1 MRQTHPHFRSETW
14 NVTKTIT
21 CNWTGTSEVAF
32 KAFRF
37 IYFLHLR
44 IKSQYQYSVGVECTV
59 VQLFASMSAWVQ
71 EFGHRGLAILFLGPE
86 GHFDKLDRLEW
97 YQDSEEE
104 LLIVPLRVLSKEH
117 LCVFVRMWKFECGLL
132 LHLWLCITAS
142 GWIAAATT
150 RLFPSNVV
158 RFAVFRWTCSCS
170 NFPSWRVLYTSQ
182 SW

>member
-14 NVTKTIT
+14 NVTKTLI

-44 IKSQYQYSVGVECTV
+44 IKSQYHYSVGVECTV

-104 LLIVPLRVLSKEH
+104 LLIVPL
-117 LCVFVRMWKFECGLL
+117 CVFVRMWKFECGLL
-132 LHLWLCITAS
+132 LHLWLCLLHPDGLLLQPHGCPPQMWS
-142 GWIAAATT
+142 GLQILDEPAAAPT
-150 RLFPSNVV
+150 FP
-158 RFAVFRWTCSCS
+158 ADVFCTQVS
-170 NFPSWRVLYTSQ
+170 LDEL
-182 SW
+182 